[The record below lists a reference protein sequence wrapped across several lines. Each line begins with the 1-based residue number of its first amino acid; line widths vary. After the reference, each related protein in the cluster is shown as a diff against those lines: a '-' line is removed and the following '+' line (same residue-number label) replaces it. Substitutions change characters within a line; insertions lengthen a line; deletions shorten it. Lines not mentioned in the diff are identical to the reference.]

1 MVTTVIVASIQIRF
15 DDSKD
20 SRQVT
25 TRKLPD
31 LPAELTGSA
40 YWKAH
45 RKSKRNSYI
54 LKLQEE
60 DSDRGQPVSYELP
73 VEYINYCWYG
83 LNWNKALK
91 QYFTNPKELLPKG
104 YGGLQRGEPPANE
117 PRPSTIPPP
126 IQPLGE
132 PLQAG
137 MTFSK
142 GIHSLLQGTI
152 SNPASLSSPITS
164 QPPPIIQPI
173 SVIPIQVQTTT
184 MSTQPATVQA
194 TITTL
199 IDDKTNLRG
208 KQPPTF
214 DGTRSKANNF
224 WRAFKIY
231 QILNKETNTIKNP
244 FHRTALAISFIAEP
258 NVNDWAELLR
268 FLSLHAYHTTADS
281 YRTYGLLTHYAYP
294 FSEELLDCHAPFCMN
309 TYQAVTHSVVL
320 DWCSRFC
327 FAYVDSLSCI

>member
-1 MVTTVIVASIQIRF
+1 MQGNSENTTVIVVSIQIRF
-15 DDSKD
+15 DNNED

-31 LPAELTGSA
+31 LPSELTGSA

-83 LNWNKALK
+83 LNWNEALK
-91 QYFTNPKELLPKG
+91 QYFTNPKELLPEG
-104 YGGLQRGEPPANE
+104 YGGLQRGEPPANK
-117 PRPSTIPPP
+117 PGPSTIPPP

-137 MTFSK
+137 MTFSE

-152 SNPASLSSPITS
+152 SNPTSLSSPIAS
-164 QPPPIIQPI
+164 QPPPAIQPI
-173 SVIPIQVQTTT
+173 PVTSIQVQTTT
-184 MSTQPATVQA
+184 MSAQPATIQA
-194 TITTL
+194 TLTTPV
-199 IDDKTNLRG
+199 DDKTNLQG

-214 DGTRSKANNF
+214 DGMRSKADNF

-231 QILNKETNTIKNP
+231 QILNKETNTIKSP
-244 FHRTALAISFIAEP
+244 FHRTALAISFITGP
-258 NVNDWAELLR
+258 NVDDWAEHQLDQLEEKT
-268 FLSLHAYHTTADS
+268 SLANPNRYADTDERLWTKFETAFQAAYQDTT
-281 YRTYGLLTHYAYP
+281 
-294 FSEELLDCHAPFCMN
+294 
-309 TYQAVTHSVVL
+309 
-320 DWCSRFC
+320 
-327 FAYVDSLSCI
+327 